1 VVQLYPRRFEEVAL
15 NALRIIAGFLFF
27 QHGAQKLWG
36 WFDGTAVDFPELRF
50 FAGVIEFFGG
60 ILIALGLFTR
70 AAAFLA
76 AGVMAF
82 AYFMAHAPQGF
93 WPILNRGTLAA
104 LYCFVFLYLV
114 ARGPGLFSLDR
125 LIRRSRGA
133 ETEPDPAGRRT
144 LAQESI
150 A

>member
-1 VVQLYPRRFEEVAL
+1 MIPLFPRRFEEVAL
-15 NALRIIAGFLFF
+15 NALRIIAGFLFL

-60 ILIALGLFTR
+60 VLIALGLFTR
-70 AAAFLA
+70 PVAFLA
-76 AGVMAF
+76 SGLMAF
-82 AYFMAHAPQGF
+82 AYFMAHAPRDF
-93 WPILNRGTLAA
+93 WPIMNGGSLAA

-114 ARGPGLFSLDR
+114 ARGPGVFSLDR
-125 LIRRSRGA
+125 LIGRSRGA
-133 ETEPDPAGRRT
+133 GTAGEPAPPAAPARQG
-144 LAQESI
+144 A

>member
-1 VVQLYPRRFEEVAL
+1 VIQLYPRRFEEVAL

-36 WFDGTAVDFPELRF
+36 WFDGTAVEFPELRF

-93 WPILNRGTLAA
+93 WPILNRGSLAA

-114 ARGPGLFSLDR
+114 ARGPGVFSLDR
-125 LIRRSRGA
+125 VIGRSRGA
-133 ETEPDPAGRRT
+133 GRDGEPDPRT
-144 LAQESI
+144 APTRQEV